1 MPGADRGE
9 DEGASAAVKPR
20 FLFAALY
27 LAVSAGPGHAQDPD
41 LARDLAAT
49 CTGCHGTDGRS
60 AGTIPA
66 LAGVPADVLM
76 QQLTDFR
83 SGERAAT
90 IMHQIATGYT
100 DEQLRL
106 IAVWFAA
113 RR

>member
-1 MPGADRGE
+1 
-9 DEGASAAVKPR
+9 VKPR

-27 LAVSAGPGHAQDPD
+27 ALYAGGAAAPAHAHDPN

-60 AGTIPA
+60 AGAIPA

-76 QQLTDFR
+76 QKLAGFR
-83 SGERAAT
+83 SGERPAT
-90 IMHQIATGYT
+90 IMHQIAKGYT

>member
-1 MPGADRGE
+1 
-9 DEGASAAVKPR
+9 VKPR
-20 FLFAALY
+20 FLFAALHVAGAAV
-27 LAVSAGPGHAQDPD
+27 LAHAQDPN

-60 AGTIPA
+60 AGAIPA
-66 LAGVPADVLM
+66 LAGEPADALM
-76 QQLTDFR
+76 RKLTDFR
-83 SGERAAT
+83 SGERPAT
-90 IMHQIATGYT
+90 IMHQIAKGYT